1 MTISFNT
8 GPAEV
13 ASEALGLLGRAPI
26 SDLENTDDPVCV
38 QCKQYFS
45 SLLRTMLRDHTWKFA
60 KHRQS
65 LSQDLVAPLSGWTY
79 GYTLPTDCFRVLQ
92 VNDSDNS
99 RYEIEGRTLLSDEAT
114 ILLEFIRWEVDTNV
128 WTGDFYQAFVTLLAS
143 RLAGAL
149 NTDKEKASDLYK
161 LYMLQV
167 ADAKATNGQE
177 TPTEAY
183 ECTLLTTDI
192 RE

>member
-38 QCKQYFS
+38 LSKQYFS

-114 ILLEFIRWEVDTNV
+114 IILEFIRWEVDPSV
-128 WTGDFYQAFVTLLAS
+128 WDGLFYQAFVTYLAV
-143 RLAGAL
+143 RLVPAL

-161 LYMLQV
+161 LYLMQIS
-167 ADAKATNGQE
+167 DAKSVNGAE
-177 TPTEAY
+177 GPTE
-183 ECTLLTTDI
+183 EFTCDVLTDAI